1 MPIPPKANGNDH
13 STSIVIDFTPSP
25 ARVVTCYAN
34 NMIPADLLA
43 HELKRHGDLY
53 GTCLIAPE
61 KNTESGGSC
70 LTTLKMI
77 YPADHI
83 YRQVPHDR
91 IADKPSASGELGWE
105 TNHATKYTILNDLRA
120 AVEDGLLIISDPRI
134 LKEMRSFTHSD
145 ADELGSSRQGHSTK
159 HFDLLMAC
167 AIAWGMRKYARVK
180 EVATDYQQPEYEKPG
195 V

>member
-1 MPIPPKANGNDH
+1 
-13 STSIVIDFTPSP
+13 
-25 ARVVTCYAN
+25 
-34 NMIPADLLA
+34 MIPADLFA

-53 GTCLIAPE
+53 GTCLIGPE

-77 YPADHI
+77 YPADLL

-120 AVEDGLLIISDPRI
+120 AVEDGLLIISDARI
-134 LKEMRSFTHSD
+134 LKEMRSFTHSH
-145 ADELGSSRQGHSTK
+145 ADELGSSRQGHSTN
-159 HFDLLMAC
+159 HFDLLMAA
-167 AIAWGMRKYARVK
+167 AIAWAMRKYARVK
-180 EVATDYQQPEYEKPG
+180 EAPSDYQQPDFERSG
-195 V
+195 L

>member
-1 MPIPPKANGNDH
+1 
-13 STSIVIDFTPSP
+13 
-25 ARVVTCYAN
+25 
-34 NMIPADLLA
+34 MIPADLLA

-77 YPADHI
+77 CPADHI

-120 AVEDGLLIISDPRI
+120 AVEDSLLIISDPRI

-145 ADELGSSRQGHSTK
+145 ANETWLKPPGTFDKALRPPHGLHDRLGDAQVP
-159 HFDLLMAC
+159 
-167 AIAWGMRKYARVK
+167 RVR